1 MARFTPRALARATAP
16 LFVLALLVPEAG
28 TAQQLPPGMQASG
41 PRIEVGGP
49 TFGVDAPTFVVPSDH
64 VFRAVFEI
72 VDRAEEGQLHPEIT
86 TIARFLNLHARHG
99 VPDDHVLAAAVV
111 HGGGFPALLSDE
123 AHAAR
128 YDGAPN
134 PTRALVEEL
143 IANGVEIV
151 LCGQTA
157 GGRQLQDGELIPGVK
172 VALSAMTALNYF
184 QAQGYQFN
192 PW

>member
-1 MARFTPRALARATAP
+1 
-16 LFVLALLVPEAG
+16 
-28 TAQQLPPGMQASG
+28 
-41 PRIEVGGP
+41 
-49 TFGVDAPTFVVPSDH
+49 
-64 VFRAVFEI
+64 
-72 VDRAEEGQLHPEIT
+72 
-86 TIARFLNLHARHG
+86 
-99 VPDDHVLAAAVV
+99 VV
-111 HGGGFPALLSDE
+111 HGGGFPALLNDE

-134 PTRALVEEL
+134 PTRELVEDL

-157 GGRQLQDGELIPGVK
+157 GGRQLQEGELIPGVK

>member
-1 MARFTPRALARATAP
+1 MTRPSLGAVARAAALP
-16 LFVLALLVPEAG
+16 VLLAALVPSAG
-28 TAQQLPPGMQASG
+28 AAQEPPPGMQMSG
-41 PRIEVGGP
+41 PRINAGG
-49 TFGVDAPTFVVPSDH
+49 FSIGVDNPTFVVPSDH
-64 VFRAVFEI
+64 VFKAVFEI
-72 VDRAEEGQLHPEIT
+72 VDRTEDGQVHPEIT

-111 HGGGFPALLSDE
+111 HGGGFPALLNDE

-134 PTRALVEEL
+134 PTRALVEDL
-143 IANGVEIV
+143 LANGVEIV

-184 QAQGYQFN
+184 QTQGYQFN